1 VRVLVTGGGGFVGS
15 GVVRALARAGHDV
28 DAPGRCQLD
37 LTDAGAL
44 RDHLSAPPDAVV
56 NCAGTHSV
64 REPGRCMEDNAL
76 AACHLAAA
84 CSTYSLRLVHVSS
97 ATVYG
102 SSKASFYEHSPLRP
116 ESEYALSKCLAEEA
130 VAYHRARGLDAVV
143 VRPVAVVG
151 PGATHGLLPDVR
163 RKLRGPSPLLELI
176 GRRPGSVKPF
186 VHVDDLGDFI
196 CSLLV
201 QKSPDRAY
209 NCAGEGELSVEE
221 VAAVAME
228 LTGRVKPVRW
238 LGGGWEG
245 DQARLRVTCSAARFG
260 TSEAA
265 VRRALADA

>member
-1 VRVLVTGGGGFVGS
+1 MRVLVTGGGGFVGS
-15 GVVRALARAGHDV
+15 GVVRALQRAGHEV
-28 DAPGRCQLD
+28 DAPRRHQLN
-37 LTDAGAL
+37 LTN
-44 RDHLSAPPDAVV
+44 RDMLLGYLSVPPDAVV

-84 CSTYSLRLVHVSS
+84 CSSYSLRLVHVSS

-102 SSKASFYEHSPLRP
+102 SSKASFYEHSPRRP

-130 VAYHRARGLDAVV
+130 VEYHRARGLDAVI

-163 RKLRGPSPLLELI
+163 RKLLGPSTLLELI
-176 GRRPGSVKPF
+176 GRRPGTVKPF

-209 NCAGEGELSVEE
+209 NCAGDGELSVEQ
-221 VAAVAME
+221 VAEIAMQ
-228 LTGRVKPVRW
+228 LTGVVKPVRW

-245 DQARLRVTCSAARFG
+245 DQARLKVTCSAPKFG
-260 TSEAA
+260 TSEEA
-265 VRRALADA
+265 VRRALSDG